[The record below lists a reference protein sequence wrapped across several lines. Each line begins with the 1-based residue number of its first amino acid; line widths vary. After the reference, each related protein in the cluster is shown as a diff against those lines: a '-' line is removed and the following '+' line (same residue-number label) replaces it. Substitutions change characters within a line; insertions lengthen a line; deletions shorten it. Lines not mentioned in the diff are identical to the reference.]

1 MFFEAHSLFILI
13 PFSVLS
19 MDSAKLLLDFPLLR
33 GGKCLLL
40 PLISLE
46 ILPEEISLV
55 IDLRG
60 FIQNSDSTIYHLHR
74 KVDKG
79 DS

>member
-1 MFFEAHSLFILI
+1 
-13 PFSVLS
+13 
-19 MDSAKLLLDFPLLR
+19 MDSAKLLLDFPLLN
-33 GGKCLLL
+33 GGKCLLS
-40 PLISLE
+40 PVISLE
-46 ILPEEISLV
+46 ISPEEMTLV

-74 KVDKG
+74 EVDKG